1 MPRHLDDKK
10 RDSILKAALRVFG
23 RKGFAATTVKDIADL
38 AGIAPGTVYTYF
50 QDKVDLFSSVSQQ
63 NWDVFHAQ
71 MTGILEGPGSRQDK
85 AMALLG
91 DGMDRIKEL
100 HPLMRG
106 MYSESL
112 RQNLLSDNVNRVITL
127 LVRNLMGDVLTEGP
141 WMYFKPEELLAGLH
155 ILIVGVLFE
164 AAMTP
169 PEDLDAKIAEMR
181 LRLGDLVGKG
191 W

>member
-1 MPRHLDDKK
+1 MPRQLDDKK
-10 RDSILKAALRVFG
+10 REDILRAALEVFG

-63 NWDVFHAQ
+63 NWDAFHAQ
-71 MTGILEGPGSRQDK
+71 MTRILEGPGSTQER

-112 RQNLLSDNVNRVITL
+112 SRNLLSDNVNRVTNL
-127 LVRNLMGDVLTEGP
+127 LARSLMGSIPTVGP
-141 WMYFKPEELLAGLH
+141 WIYFTPEELHAGLH
-155 ILIVGVLFE
+155 IIIIGLLFE

-169 PEDLDAKIAEMR
+169 PENLDAKIGEMR

>member
-1 MPRHLDDKK
+1 MPRQLDDRK
-10 RDSILKAALRVFG
+10 REDILRAALEVFG
-23 RKGFAATTVKDIADL
+23 QKGFAATTVKDIADL

-50 QDKVDLFSSVSQQ
+50 KDKVDLFSSVSQR
-63 NWDVFHAQ
+63 NWDAFHAQ
-71 MTGILEGPGSRQDK
+71 MTSILEGPGSTQEK
-85 AMALLG
+85 AMALLR

-112 RQNLLSDNVNRVITL
+112 SRNLLSDNVNRVTSL
-127 LVRNLMGDVLTEGP
+127 LARNLMGSIPTESP
-141 WMYFKPEELLAGLH
+141 WIHFKPEELHAGLH
-155 ILIVGVLFE
+155 IIIVGVLFE

-169 PEDLDAKIAEMR
+169 PEDLDAKIGEMR

>member
-1 MPRHLDDKK
+1 MPRQLDDKK
-10 RDSILKAALRVFG
+10 REDILRAALEVFG

-38 AGIAPGTVYTYF
+38 AGIASGTVYTYF

-63 NWDVFHAQ
+63 NWDAFHAQ
-71 MTGILEGPGSRQDK
+71 MTKILEGPGSTQER

-112 RQNLLSDNVNRVITL
+112 NRNVLSDNVKRVTNL
-127 LVRNLMGDVLTEGP
+127 LARNLMGSIPTEGP
-141 WMYFKPEELLAGLH
+141 WTHFSAEELHAGLH
-155 ILIVGVLFE
+155 IIIVGLLFE

-169 PEDLDAKIAEMR
+169 PEDLDEKIAQMK
-181 LRLGDLVGKG
+181 LGLGDLVGKG

>member
-1 MPRHLDDKK
+1 MPRQLDDKK
-10 RDSILKAALRVFG
+10 REDILRAALDVFG
-23 RKGFAATTVKDIADL
+23 QKGFSATTVKDIADL

-63 NWDVFHAQ
+63 NWDAFHAQ
-71 MTGILEGPGSRQDK
+71 MTEILEGQGSTKEK
-85 AMALLG
+85 AMALLR

-112 RQNLLSDNVNRVITL
+112 SRNLLSA
-127 LVRNLMGDVLTEGP
+127 RNLIGSIPTEGP
-141 WMYFKPEELLAGLH
+141 WMHFKPEELHAGLH
-155 ILIVGVLFE
+155 IIIVGVLFE

-169 PEDLDAKIAEMR
+169 PEDLDAKIGEMR